1 MRNPKQKQNSLKN
14 ELHLFTNSFE
24 SLRNSKKK
32 SIFRSTI
39 TPNNTNKYKN
49 KLILNSFNK
58 NLPTEGNKSNNK
70 IKLLNY
76 RNKRNFENIKNE
88 SMNESEISEAKILM
102 SHRDE
107 KLKKN
112 KFFLNNINFRNSTDK
127 SKTFKYKYR
136 NTLKN
141 PKEPYKV
148 FKTNLNESANKD
160 KNLFLY
166 ENDEENFQRNDLE
179 IPDEDKIFEE
189 FQKYDHFTERY
200 NKLYKIKT
208 NNGNDIK
215 DFKTTKSVRFAEL
228 KKPQKKEEKK
238 FTKTFYDPTGK
249 FIPSNLDKDIFDCL
263 YKTSDDF
270 YTQLNILKKAKKTK
284 KLKDYQNDLLEHTKD
299 IISVY
304 GYNKLKQHF
313 DDIQKFSKFKRR
325 LNFKFIKKIE
335 NDEKKIIEDVIRCN
349 DNYLNDEK
357 SKGIKKYKFNLP
369 NIEFKSV
376 LKEELKKKKLLEL
389 MKNKRNNSTKAS
401 KMNSSRSIK
410 LKITKKEDKNKSK
423 LSLFKVDK

>member
-1 MRNPKQKQNSLKN
+1 MQ
-14 ELHLFTNSFE
+14 
-24 SLRNSKKK
+24 
-32 SIFRSTI
+32 
-39 TPNNTNKYKN
+39 
-49 KLILNSFNK
+49 
-58 NLPTEGNKSNNK
+58 
-70 IKLLNY
+70 
-76 RNKRNFENIKNE
+76 
-88 SMNESEISEAKILM
+88 
-102 SHRDE
+102 
-107 KLKKN
+107 
-112 KFFLNNINFRNSTDK
+112 
-127 SKTFKYKYR
+127 
-136 NTLKN
+136 
-141 PKEPYKV
+141 
-148 FKTNLNESANKD
+148 
-160 KNLFLY
+160 
-166 ENDEENFQRNDLE
+166 
-179 IPDEDKIFEE
+179 
-189 FQKYDHFTERY
+189 
-200 NKLYKIKT
+200 
-208 NNGNDIK
+208 
-215 DFKTTKSVRFAEL
+215 
-228 KKPQKKEEKK
+228 KPQKKEEKK

-325 LNFKFIKKIE
+325 LNFRFIKKIE